1 MTKGDRRVTNDA
13 RARGKKE
20 DYKRKRDGKRG
31 KRKWFGKR
39 LIMIIE
45 SARSVEGMEGE
56 GARTRTDTARTGERS
71 GEKWMGRIR
80 REENR
85 MAREAE

>member
-1 MTKGDRRVTNDA
+1 
-13 RARGKKE
+13 
-20 DYKRKRDGKRG
+20 
-31 KRKWFGKR
+31 
-39 LIMIIE
+39 MIIE